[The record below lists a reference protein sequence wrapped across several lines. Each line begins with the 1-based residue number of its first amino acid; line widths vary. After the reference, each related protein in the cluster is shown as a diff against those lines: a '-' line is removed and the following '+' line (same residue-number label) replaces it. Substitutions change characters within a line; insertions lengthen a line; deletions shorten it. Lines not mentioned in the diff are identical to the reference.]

1 MGALGGS
8 IRRLNAVAMGEAD
21 ASLIIRGARLA
32 NVYTGELQ
40 EGIDIAVA
48 GERIAYVGPDASH
61 TAGESTRTVDAR
73 GAFAVPGMADPHTHI
88 DQFVMPHEFASHAV
102 LHGVTSLFSDPI
114 DIVSVAG
121 ARGLDEFLRQCEGAP
136 ARIFN
141 SVPGGLPVDRKFS
154 TARTLTRAHEEA
166 ALRRDD
172 VVGLGEVFSW
182 TRVTGRDAGT
192 MRQLE
197 RMLDGG
203 HAINGHTAGASG
215 KKLQAY
221 VASGILSC
229 HEPVDYAQAVER
241 LRLGMWV
248 MAREGSIRR
257 DLAAIVTDV
266 LAHNIDTSRLMF
278 CSDGVNPADMASYGH
293 IDHCVREA
301 VRLGMEPIRAYT
313 IASRNAFDYYEMG
326 HDLGGIGPGRL
337 ADIVML
343 DSLESAAVRDVYV
356 GGRPT
361 VIDGKLVAA
370 RSARRAPAWASRMVS
385 SRRPFKGDDFEVAAG
400 AGGAEVNTI
409 VMVTEIVTKLGSA
422 RLGAREGRLDGEQVA
437 RAAAFGRS
445 GASRGGAVAFVEG
458 IGSLDAA
465 IASTWSFHE
474 NDTIVVGSGTED
486 MAAAANEAA
495 SGGGGIAVARGGRI
509 VASLSLPFC
518 GIVSNLG
525 LDEAGARLERIDG
538 EMADSGCRFGRAH
551 LVPLFLPFL
560 ALPSVRLLHG
570 GLVDVRARRRV
581 PTVARRLK

>member
-8 IRRLNAVAMGEAD
+8 IRRLNAVAMGEAA
-21 ASLIIRGARLA
+21 ASLIIRGATLA

-48 GERIAYVGPDASH
+48 GERIAYVGHDASH
-61 TAGESTRTVDAR
+61 TAGKSTRTVDAR

-88 DQFVMPHEFASHAV
+88 DQFVMPREFAAHAV

-121 ARGLDEFLRQCEGAP
+121 ARGLGEFLRQCEGAP
-136 ARIFN
+136 ARIF
-141 SVPGGLPVDRKFS
+141 SFVPGGLPVDRKFS
-154 TARTLTRAHEEA
+154 TARTLTRAQEGTI
-166 ALRRDD
+166 LRRDD

-182 TRVTGRDAGT
+182 TRVTGRDAET

-266 LAHNIDTSRLMF
+266 LARNIDTSRLMF
-278 CSDGVNPADMASYGH
+278 CSDGVNPVDMASYGH

-301 VRLGMEPIRAYT
+301 VRLGMEPVTAYT
-313 IASRNAFDYYEMG
+313 IASRNAFDYYAMG

-343 DSLESAAVRDVYV
+343 DSLESAKVRDVYV
-356 GGRPT
+356 GGRPA

-370 RSARRAPAWASRMVS
+370 RPKRRAPAWASRMVGA
-385 SRRPFKGDDFEVAAG
+385 RRPFTGADFEVAG
-400 AGGAEVNTI
+400 SAGGAEVNTI
-409 VMVTEIVTKLGSA
+409 VMMTEIVTKLGSA
-422 RLGAREGRLDGEQVA
+422 RLGVREGRLGGSQVA
-437 RAAAFGRS
+437 RAAAFGRP
-445 GASRGGAVAFVEG
+445 GGPRGGTVAFVEG
-458 IGSLDAA
+458 MGSLDAA

-474 NDTIVVGSGTED
+474 NDIMVVGSGTAD
-486 MAAAANEAA
+486 MAVAANEAV
-495 SGGGGIAVARGGRI
+495 SGGGGMAVARGGRI
-509 VASLSLPFC
+509 VASLPLSFC
-518 GIVSNLG
+518 GIVSDLG
-525 LDEAGARLERIDG
+525 LDEAGALLGRIDG

-570 GLVDVRARRRV
+570 GLVDVRARRMV